1 MTTPVATLLN
11 HVPALND
18 PAEPYTFEVK
28 SKTIVGSWDIVHAQ
42 YLEFGE
48 AGSVDKKYRITVEL
62 DEKKGTYDF
71 TERTKDSGATATT
84 GSDGSV
90 GLSFG
95 TKSFSGKS
103 SSKSF
108 SFQSGGA
115 YKTKDGVSP
124 VLAYS
129 FSTSR
134 IKEPLF
140 TFLEANG
147 YSRKKGFLSGLFNR

>member
-1 MTTPVATLLN
+1 MTTPLGILLS
-11 HVPALND
+11 HVDALND
-18 PAEPYTFEVK
+18 PTEPFSFEVK
-28 SKTIVGSWDIVHAQ
+28 GKTIVGQWDIVHAQ

-62 DEKKGTYDF
+62 DEKKGTYVF
-71 TERTKDSGATATT
+71 TERTKDSGATATV
-84 GSDGSV
+84 GEDGKL
-90 GLSFG
+90 GMSFG
-95 TKSFSGKS
+95 TKSFSGKT

-115 YKTKDGVSP
+115 YKTKDGVAP

-129 FSTSR
+129 FATSR